1 MKYFMTLLMVLAV
14 TLACIGVG
22 ATAPVEKDKSS
33 IAQALPIVM
42 PVRVYMIHDPVGN
55 QWFRK
60 NMFGLTAWGTQ
71 QQGYV
76 WTTRSDAVSALA
88 GILSERGSRC
98 EIKAFLL
105 IPAKDDK

>member
-1 MKYFMTLLMVLAV
+1 MKYFMTLLMAFAV
-14 TLACIGVG
+14 MLACIGV
-22 ATAPVEKDKSS
+22 ADTAPIEKDKPVVGQLTPVN
-33 IAQALPIVM
+33 A
-42 PVRVYMIHDPVGN
+42 PVRVYMIYDPVGN

-60 NMFGLTAWGTQ
+60 NMFGLTAWGVQ

-76 WTTRSDAVSALA
+76 WTTRSDAVSVLA
-88 GILSERGSRC
+88 GILSARGARC

>member
-1 MKYFMTLLMVLAV
+1 MKYFMTLLMVFAV

-22 ATAPVEKDKSS
+22 NTAPVEKDKPVVG
-33 IAQALPIVM
+33 QLTPVNTL
-42 PVRVYMIHDPVGN
+42 VRVYMIHDPVGN

-60 NMFGLTAWGTQ
+60 NMFGLTAWGSQ

-88 GILSERGSRC
+88 GILSDRGARC

-105 IPAKDDK
+105 IPAKDNK